1 MTKSDKFLLASVSFV
16 LGILLASFWEVGLW
30 ILFLLLAACVAGIF
44 ILNGRSSAIFLC
56 ILFLSLGMVRYSL
69 CVMDYAVS
77 DLNEF
82 TDKSIKFSGR
92 VVEVPEVKNGTLRV
106 VVEVED
112 EDFSDGLVLA
122 FVSPYGEYSYGD
134 EVIFEGKLK
143 VPESFDDFD
152 YREYLLSK
160 NIYFISYYPSL
171 ERKES
176 IGGGILGGIYKI
188 REKANS
194 NIGKILPQ
202 PEVGILSAMTLG
214 MKSGVSNDTLDKFNK
229 TGVRHIIAVS
239 GMHMVILVSIIV
251 TALLY
256 LGINRRKIFYLATF
270 FIAFF
275 VVFSG
280 SPPSAVRAGVMSFVL
295 LLSLKVG
302 RPNDSI
308 NALLLAAVGMLFF
321 NPRLLLSDVGFQMSF
336 LAALGIIKIFPYL
349 RRKFA
354 RYGEFAG
361 AKDIFLV
368 TLSAQIAILPI
379 MAENFGEFSFLSF
392 PVNLLIIPVV
402 PFVMAGGFLLIITS
416 FINMSLAQIL
426 SLPILLVMKY
436 QLAIID
442 FFSRLDFGTIK
453 F

>member
-16 LGILLASFWEVGLW
+16 LGILIASFWEVELW
-30 ILFLLLAACVAGIF
+30 ILFLVSAGCVAGIF
-44 ILNGRSSAIFLC
+44 VSNIRSSVVFLC
-56 ILFLSLGMVRYSL
+56 IFFLSLGVMRYSL
-69 CVMDYAVS
+69 CVMDYSTDNLS
-77 DLNEF
+77 DF
-82 TDKSIKFSGR
+82 TDKNINFSGR

-122 FVSPYGEYSYGD
+122 FMSPYSEYFYGD
-134 EVIFEGKLK
+134 EVNFEGKLK

-152 YREYLLSK
+152 YRKYLLSK
-160 NIYFISYYPSL
+160 NIYFISYYPNL

-176 IGGGILGGIYKI
+176 AAGILGEIYKM
-188 REKANS
+188 REKADS
-194 NIGKILPQ
+194 NVGKLLPQ
-202 PEVGILSAMTLG
+202 PEAGILSAMTLG
-214 MKSGVSNDTLDKFNK
+214 VKSGISDDTLGKFNK

-256 LGINRRKIFYLATF
+256 FGINRRKIFYLAAF

-295 LLSLKVG
+295 LLALKVG

-349 RRKFA
+349 RKKFA
-354 RYGEFAG
+354 QFGEFAG
-361 AKDIFLV
+361 AKDIFLI

-379 MAENFGEFSFLSF
+379 MAENFGEFSFFSF

-402 PFVMAGGFLLIITS
+402 PFVMAGGFLLIGAS
-416 FINMSLAQIL
+416 FINIALAQIL
-426 SLPILLVMKY
+426 ALPILIIMKY
-436 QLAIID
+436 QLAVID
-442 FFSRLDFGTIK
+442 FFSRFDFGIIK